1 MADNARFHNKL
12 HRKNHHTLPTT
23 GYPDSAIDPIASP
36 DEPFQGDFF
45 LTGSLSA
52 QDNVYVGDRLGVRT
66 SNPNY
71 PVSINGSLSAT
82 DSAILDNDLYVGDTA
97 TIVQNLSSLGNTV
110 LGTDANDDITINAG
124 PIKMPNAVN
133 AVDGIIMGGDTNL
146 YRGSANTLQT
156 DDSLY
161 VRANTT
167 LGDDCTDTTSINGTL
182 NINCATST
190 NGIKFSNGAGTYDTN
205 LYRGAAD
212 TLKTDDSFEVG
223 GNTTLG
229 DANTDQTVIRG
240 ITKIADSSPTN
251 GILFGSGNA
260 NYDVNLYRKSADVL
274 KTDDAF
280 EVGGGMSI
288 SGDFSVAGNTT
299 LGDTC
304 ADTTTVNG
312 SLVINCTTEANGIR
326 FSNGAGGTD
335 TVLFRG
341 GADILR
347 TNDAFVAG
355 STLNVN
361 GNTTL
366 GDANTDQTVIRG
378 ITKIADSSSGNGI
391 LFGSGDANYDT
402 NLYRSAANEL
412 TTDDNFKV
420 AGSTTLGDANT
431 DQTILRGTVKIAD
444 SSSTNGILFG
454 TGDANYD
461 TNLYR
466 SAANE
471 LRTNDNMI
479 IDGDLTIV
487 GNLTALGTYSR
498 LDTLITGTSSMQ
510 IINAGSD
517 VALYVKQTGATD
529 VAAFYDDSETAFI
542 IKNGGNVGIG
552 TPSPQGRLHVDGENT
567 NDSIAEIYVTGSCGW
582 TQIHTSLPQG
592 SWNPIVRDC
601 DKAIIFSE
609 GTKETGN
616 FVIAP
621 WSDSTRGIRML
632 GTNGNVGIDVVT
644 PGTKLDVAGDGRF
657 TANAQTLSLVGTDHS
672 YIGWYPDGVA
682 AGRKAWTGFG
692 NATQNYFSIT
702 NEITDGSGHI
712 VLTPGTNANVGIG
725 TSTPT
730 AGKLVVNG
738 NIVATTTGGARG
750 YIGGDNSNDIEI
762 GTLDAGTSMIHFWNR
777 GNATYM
783 DTTMRNL
790 NATGTATIGTIA
802 AGSTDTVLVVDANG
816 LVQQRTINSGAWS
829 GTAGGMVDGNG
840 TVNYLPKWQDSN
852 TLTSTSNVYDDGTNV
867 GIGTAAPGVTLDVNG
882 TAAVN
887 YLRVDPQD
895 GTNEGGEIQL
905 VGAGTNGTFQI
916 DNFAGNARIHTL
928 GASKYFQVLGGNSTL
943 ALRVENGGGYIA
955 GNTGIGTDIPACRLA
970 VVANGSTFGNP
981 VNNNTASGRFENSNS
996 TDATAHASIALRTN
1010 GAAAGDPFI
1019 SYDINGVAGW
1029 STGIDNSD
1037 GDKFKIANN
1046 WADVA
1051 TTTRLTIDTA
1061 GNVGIGT
1068 TAPGVRLQVENT
1080 SAGVSTTWQG
1090 GTDFLKL
1097 FASDNNFSEQAI
1109 SFQETGTNV
1118 GARIGVKNTANGAY
1132 DIIFANR
1139 PSTSTTSAQAERMR
1153 IRQDGNVGIGTNNPL
1168 FLLHV
1173 NGTLGSGAITCT
1185 TVNTQN
1191 NNITMGTGDLTCDTI
1206 GCGAITSTTITTNNN
1221 TINAGT
1227 GAIDGGTITGTT
1239 LRSTGDVVA
1248 YFVSDSRLK
1257 DNKVPL
1263 SNSVEKLQKI
1273 EAYSFDWKEVDE
1285 SICTRKGHDV
1295 GLLAQEVR
1303 EILPEAILERD
1314 NGYLSLDYIKMIP
1327 LLVSSIKE
1335 LKAEIE
1341 LLKAK

>member
-23 GYPDSAIDPIASP
+23 GYPDSAIDPLASP
-36 DEPFQGDFF
+36 EEPFNGDFHIV
-45 LTGSLSA
+45 GSLSA
-52 QDNVYVGDRLGVRT
+52 SYNIYAGHRVGVQT

-71 PVSINGSLSAT
+71 EVSIQGSLSASR
-82 DSAILDNDLYVGDTA
+82 DAFIDNNLVVGNDA
-97 TIVQNLSSLGNTV
+97 TVGNSLTSFGDTV
-110 LGTDANDDITINAG
+110 LGTTANDGITINAG
-124 PIKMPNAVN
+124 PIKMPNAIN
-133 AVDGIIMGGDTNL
+133 AVDAIIMGGDTNL
-146 YRGSANTLQT
+146 YRGAANTLQT
-156 DDSLY
+156 DDDLY

-167 LGDDCTDTTSINGTL
+167 LGDACTDTTTINGTL
-182 NINCATST
+182 NINCST
-190 NGIKFSNGAGTYDTN
+190 VANGIKFSNGSGTYDTN
-205 LYRGAAD
+205 LYRSAAD

-223 GNTTLG
+223 SSTRLG

-240 ITKIADSSPTN
+240 ITKIADSSSTN
-251 GILFGSGNA
+251 GILFGSGDA

-304 ADTTTVNG
+304 ADTTTING
-312 SLVINCTTEANGIR
+312 NLVINCTTEANGIR

-341 GADILR
+341 AADTLR

-355 STLNVN
+355 TTLNVL

-378 ITKIADSSSGNGI
+378 ITKIADSSAGNGI

-420 AGSTTLGDANT
+420 AGNTTLGDANT
-431 DQTILRGTVKIAD
+431 DQTVIRGIAKIAD
-444 SSSTNGILFG
+444 SSATNGILFG
-454 TGDANYD
+454 SNDANYD

-517 VALYVKQTGATD
+517 LALYVEQKGAAD
-529 VAAFYDDSETAFI
+529 VARFVDDGTTALI
-542 IKNGGNVGIG
+542 VKNGGNVGIG
-552 TPSPQGRLHVDGENT
+552 VDSPQGRLHVDGLDT
-567 NDSIAEIYVTGSCGW
+567 NDSAAEIYVTGSCGW
-582 TQIHTSLPQG
+582 MQHHVSLGAG
-592 SWNPIVRDC
+592 SWNPLAADC
-601 DKAIIFSE
+601 DKGIIFSE
-609 GTKETGN
+609 GTVNTGN
-616 FVIAP
+616 LLIAP
-621 WSDSTRGIRML
+621 WSNQSNGIRIL
-632 GTNGNVGIDVVT
+632 ANGNVGIGVQT
-644 PGTKLDVAGDGRF
+644 AGTKLDVAGDGRF
-657 TANAQTLSLVGTDHS
+657 TANAETLKLVGTDHS
-672 YIGWYPDGVA
+672 YAAWYPDGVV
-682 AGRKAWTGFG
+682 AGRKAYAGFPG
-692 NATQNYFSIT
+692 ATSNFFQIG
-702 NEITDGSGHI
+702 NEINDGSGHI
-712 VLTPGTNANVGIG
+712 ILSPGTNANVGIG
-725 TSTPT
+725 TTTPT
-730 AGKLVVNG
+730 AGKLVVVG

-762 GTLDAGTSMIHFWNR
+762 GSLDAGTSMIHFYNR
-777 GNATYM
+777 GNNTWM
-783 DTTMRNL
+783 NTTMGSL

-802 AGSTDTVLVVDANG
+802 AGATDTVLVVDANG

-829 GTAGGMVDGNG
+829 GAAAGMVDGNG
-840 TVNYLPKWQDSN
+840 TINYLPKWIDSN
-852 TLTSTSNVYDDGTNV
+852 TLSSTSNVYDDGTNV
-867 GIGTAAPGVTLDVNG
+867 GIGTAAPGVKLDVNG

-887 YLRVDPQD
+887 YLRVDATD
-895 GTNEGGEIQL
+895 GENEGGEIQL
-905 VGAGTNGTFQI
+905 VGAGTNNTFQI
-916 DNFAGNARIHTL
+916 DNFQGNARIHTL
-928 GASKYFQVLGGNSTL
+928 GASKFFQILGGGSSL

-955 GNTGIGTDIPACRLA
+955 GNTGIGTAVPACRLA
-970 VVANGSTFGNP
+970 VVANGSTFTNP
-981 VNNNTASGRFENSNS
+981 VDNNTASGRFENSS

-1010 GAAAGDPFI
+1010 GGLAGDPFI
-1019 SYDINGVAGW
+1019 SYDINGVQGW

-1037 GDKFKIANN
+1037 ADKFKIASD
-1046 WADVA
+1046 WANVA
-1051 TTTRLTIDTA
+1051 TNTRLTIDTA

-1068 TAPGVRLQVENT
+1068 TAPGVRLQVATT
-1080 SAGVSTTWQG
+1080 SAGTNTTWQG
-1090 GTDFLKL
+1090 GTDFIRL

-1118 GARIGVKNTANGAY
+1118 GAKIGVKNTGNGAY

-1139 PSTSTTSAQAERMR
+1139 PTSSTTSAMAERMR
-1153 IRQDGNVGIGTNNPL
+1153 IRNDGNVGIGTTNPGT
-1168 FLLHV
+1168 LLAV
-1173 NGTLGSGAITCT
+1173 NGSFSCT
-1185 TVNTQN
+1185 TISCTTINTN
-1191 NNITMGTGDLTCDTI
+1191 NSNITMGTGDLSCDAI
-1206 GCGAITSTTITTNNN
+1206 GCGAISSGAITTNNN
-1221 TINAGT
+1221 NIDAGT
-1227 GAIDGGTITGTT
+1227 GNIAGAIITGST

-1257 DNKVPL
+1257 ENKVVL
-1263 SNSVEKLQKI
+1263 NNSLEKLQKI
-1273 EAYSFDWKEVDE
+1273 EAYSFDWKEVDD
-1285 SICTRKGHDV
+1285 SICTRRGHDV

-1341 LLKAK
+1341 ILKAK